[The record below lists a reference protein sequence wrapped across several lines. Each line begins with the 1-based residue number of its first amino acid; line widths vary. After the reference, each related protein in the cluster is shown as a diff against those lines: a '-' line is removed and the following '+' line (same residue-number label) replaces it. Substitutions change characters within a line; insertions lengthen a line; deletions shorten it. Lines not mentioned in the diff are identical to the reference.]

1 MEACR
6 ENINPKM
13 KNKGT
18 FEIKR
23 TKEQLRLVEGGRAG
37 GGEGGGG
44 DIRRTRRGEVKEG
57 EIK

>member
-1 MEACR
+1 
-6 ENINPKM
+6 M

-23 TKEQLRLVEGGRAG
+23 TKEQLRLAGGGRTG

-44 DIRRTRRGEVKEG
+44 DIRRTIRGEVKEG